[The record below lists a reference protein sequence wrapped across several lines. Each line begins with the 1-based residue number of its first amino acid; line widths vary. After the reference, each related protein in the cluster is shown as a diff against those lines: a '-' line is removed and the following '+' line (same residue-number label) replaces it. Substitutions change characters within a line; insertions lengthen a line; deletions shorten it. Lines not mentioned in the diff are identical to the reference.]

1 MMSEFTFYTTVG
13 KREADIMVT
22 YSMTPPVAAT
32 YWQPAEGAEV
42 EVIRIDDAKTGKAVF
57 LSQDEEGA
65 VFEEATGRALED
77 WAEREAEEAD
87 YRYEQYR
94 ERMLENLS

>member
-1 MMSEFTFYTTVG
+1 MAEFNFNTTVG
-13 KREADIMVT
+13 KREAEVMVT

-32 YWQPAEGAEV
+32 RWQPAEGAEV
-42 EVIRIDDAKTGKAVF
+42 EVVRIEDAKTGKAVF

-65 VFEEATGRALED
+65 VLEEAVGRALED
-77 WAEREAEEAD
+77 WAARKDDEAD

-94 ERMLENLS
+94 ERMLGDQA